1 MVLITEISYVVWVG
15 PKFKALGAVTITKRH
30 SKSKQKMY
38 KLNQSLIKYT
48 ILNLKYF
55 TKRYQTPNNFL

>member
-1 MVLITEISYVVWVG
+1 MVLITEISYVVWLG

-38 KLNQSLIKYT
+38 KLNQRLIK
-48 ILNLKYF
+48 
-55 TKRYQTPNNFL
+55 